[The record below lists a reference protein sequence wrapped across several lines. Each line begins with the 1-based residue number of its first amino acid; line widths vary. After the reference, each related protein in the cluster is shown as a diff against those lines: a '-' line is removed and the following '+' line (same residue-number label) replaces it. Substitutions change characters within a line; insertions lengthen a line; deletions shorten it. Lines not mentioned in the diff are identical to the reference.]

1 MEKGEKVSECL
12 AIGCRKI
19 IKLKVKSMKLS
30 ADWFLKN
37 TVKIEIQKRKLILK
51 LNLLIASSIYLL
63 VYDLLGIRW
72 LYSWLL

>member
-1 MEKGEKVSECL
+1 MEKGEKVSECS
-12 AIGCRKI
+12 AIDCRKI